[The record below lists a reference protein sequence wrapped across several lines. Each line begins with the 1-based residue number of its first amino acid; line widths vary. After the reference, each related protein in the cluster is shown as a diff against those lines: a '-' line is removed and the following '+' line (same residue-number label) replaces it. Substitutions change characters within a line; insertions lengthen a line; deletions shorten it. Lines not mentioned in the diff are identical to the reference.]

1 MKISDYFQKPI
12 TTFCLVQGVNT
23 RVVVEAQ
30 YHPPGPISGE
40 QVEVID
46 VKNLRGVSVM
56 DSMYLDEVR
65 ALEDRLLAKA
75 RGDIEARRENARS
88 FAQELSSGLI
98 VQSELQCGVRIR

>member
-40 QVEVID
+40 QVEVTN
-46 VKNLRGVSVM
+46 VKNLRSVSVI

-65 ALEDRLLAKA
+65 ALEDQLLAKA
-75 RGDIEARRENARS
+75 HSDIEARRENARS
-88 FAQELSSGLI
+88 FALELQAGT
-98 VQSELQCGVRIR
+98 VAQSEAQRGVRIR